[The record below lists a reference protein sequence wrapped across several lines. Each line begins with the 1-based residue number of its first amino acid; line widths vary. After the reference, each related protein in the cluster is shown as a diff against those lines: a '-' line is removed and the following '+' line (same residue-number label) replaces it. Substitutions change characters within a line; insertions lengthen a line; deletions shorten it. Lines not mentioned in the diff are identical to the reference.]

1 MIFAAASLLVPVLIL
16 FELQP
21 EKQSQVRKQK
31 QVSGSNHIL
40 VHVGR
45 NGFLFDLYKGKEIR
59 GFYGYGCILCC
70 ACRVLGQ
77 YFAGNDGLE

>member
-1 MIFAAASLLVPVLIL
+1 MVSPARFDALLRAILMIFAAASVLIPVLIL

-21 EKQSQVRKQK
+21 ENQSQVRKQK

-45 NGFLFDLYKGKEIR
+45 IGFLFDLHKGK
-59 GFYGYGCILCC
+59 
-70 ACRVLGQ
+70 
-77 YFAGNDGLE
+77 